1 MLNIYGY
8 YVKNTAITYEYEIP
22 TLEEFQNI
30 ILNTLKRYTYLVAEL
45 NGEIIGYVY
54 AGQFQSR
61 PGYAWDAEMTIYLRH
76 DMRGKKVGEKLYT
89 LLGRILYEQG
99 VVKVIALITPT
110 KQSRTIQFITV
121 CIFMRKWDTALQDV
135 LKTAGIS
142 LISGMT

>member
-1 MLNIYGY
+1 MEIPIKIRAAKIDDAQDLLNIYGY
-8 YVKNTAITYEYEIP
+8 YVKHTAITYEYEIP

-45 NGEIIGYVY
+45 NGEIIGYLY

-89 LLGRILYEQG
+89 LLERI
-99 VVKVIALITPT
+99 KVLS
-110 KQSRTIQFITV
+110 KLLR
-121 CIFMRKWDTALQDV
+121 
-135 LKTAGIS
+135 
-142 LISGMT
+142 